1 MHQFIFQLTHNKHA
15 KWIVIRQQS
24 LWSRDKGGYLF
35 DIASQI
41 SVVLDPG
48 FGHVLT
54 EKALDRRVS
63 LPSIP

>member
-1 MHQFIFQLTHNKHA
+1 MHQFILTHNKHA
-15 KWIVIRQQS
+15 KYGLLLDSSHCGREI
-24 LWSRDKGGYLF
+24 KAGYLF

-41 SVVLDPG
+41 SVVLDPR
-48 FGHVLT
+48 FGHILT

>member
-1 MHQFIFQLTHNKHA
+1 MQNGLLLDSSHCGREIKA
-15 KWIVIRQQS
+15 
-24 LWSRDKGGYLF
+24 GYLF

-41 SVVLDPG
+41 SVVLDPR
-48 FGHVLT
+48 FGHILT